1 MLQTQSYYKG
11 KIFGLLRQVLPHL
24 ASPRLDLHLP
34 RPRPRSVLDT
44 TQLVAVPGAVT
55 RHQRERCAPRSRSR
69 NLSARPGN
77 LMNGAHPDSPATEP
91 RSHITAAARCLLH
104 RHRGSPGL
112 ARLPSCQVAARL
124 RLSHRH
130 SLPPR
135 PASESRMAVPHR
147 PASRMDLSTNKTQ
160 SVYASPDG
168 GPECRPSAS
177 ASLSVS

>member
-1 MLQTQSYYKG
+1 
-11 KIFGLLRQVLPHL
+11 LLRQVLPHR

-44 TQLVAVPGAVT
+44 TQLVAAPGAVT

-69 NLSARPGN
+69 NVSARPGN

-112 ARLPSCQVAARL
+112 ARLPPCQVAARL

-135 PASESRMAVPHR
+135 PAS
-147 PASRMDLSTNKTQ
+147 RMDLSTSK
-160 SVYASPDG
+160 A
-168 GPECRPSAS
+168 GPRQPGVCALLSAG
-177 ASLSVS
+177 AALSLSLVAAPPGFTHGGAAPPGFTHGSEYQ